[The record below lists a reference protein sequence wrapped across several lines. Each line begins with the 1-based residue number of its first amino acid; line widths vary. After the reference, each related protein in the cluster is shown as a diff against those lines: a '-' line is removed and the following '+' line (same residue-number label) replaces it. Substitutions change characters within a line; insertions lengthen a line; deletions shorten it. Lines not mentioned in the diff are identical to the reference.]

1 MIFTIQAKVVM
12 HQNNYFADVLVKH
25 FRVFWHNGL
34 RCLQALGE
42 GMASLVFTNQPTHA
56 DVCGDIESK
65 RLRPY
70 R

>member
-56 DVCGDIESK
+56 
-65 RLRPY
+65 
-70 R
+70 